1 MWAWIVSNLVFFKN
15 VAEHKENF
23 YWISQEIVETS
34 ATIKCE
40 RHERCTP
47 FSITFLCLWKRQIN
61 NKHVHTKD
69 SEFNAVIKGAGQKNS
84 WKRQDSK
91 HFQLY
96 KPHDF
101 CHVYSSLS
109 LHQEDSHRWCINEW
123 KQWCFN
129 TRIFT
134 EIDCGLCLTC
144 RL

>member
-69 SEFNAVIKGAGQKNS
+69 SEFNAVIKGAGQKIPGKDKIVNIFS
-84 WKRQDSK
+84 FTNHMISVMSTQV
-91 HFQLY
+91 
-96 KPHDF
+96 
-101 CHVYSSLS
+101 CH
-109 LHQEDSHRWCINEW
+109 CI
-123 KQWCFN
+123 KK
-129 TRIFT
+129 IA
-134 EIDCGLCLTC
+134 IDDA
-144 RL
+144 